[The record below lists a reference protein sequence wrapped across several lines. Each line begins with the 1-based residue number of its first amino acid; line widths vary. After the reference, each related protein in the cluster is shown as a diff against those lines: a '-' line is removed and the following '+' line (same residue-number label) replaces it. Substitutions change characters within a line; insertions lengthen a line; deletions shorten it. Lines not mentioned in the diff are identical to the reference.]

1 MKFKLDENL
10 SIDLVQIFRSA
21 GHDASSVFEQKLSG
35 EKDDILLDVCRS
47 EHRAL
52 VTLDLDF
59 ADVRTYP
66 PDQNRG
72 IIVLRLQRQDKLYIR
87 ETISRLLT
95 VFDTESVDRR
105 LLIVDENRV
114 RIRT

>member
-10 SIDLVQIFRSA
+10 PTDLVQIFRSA
-21 GHDASSVFEQKLSG
+21 GHDASSVFEQNLSG
-35 EKDDILLDVCRS
+35 EKDQTLLDICRS
-47 EHRAL
+47 EDRVL
-52 VTLDLDF
+52 ITLDLDF
-59 ADVRTYP
+59 ADVRSYP

-72 IIVLRLQRQDKLYIR
+72 IVVLRLQRQDKPHVENI
-87 ETISRLLT
+87 IKRLLA
-95 VFDTESVDRR
+95 VFDSEQVDAR